1 MPTANAA
8 IYVGVT
14 AEGSGTWYPTMSSQ
28 NTTGN
33 SILGVSSVFNVN
45 AATGNVTAPG
55 FVGTLWGQAGI
66 TGGNIQGATT
76 INVTTANITAPGFSG
91 TLWGQLG
98 ITGGNISGATTINT
112 TANVNASSVVAS
124 NSVYAAGYNWA
135 NGVPFSS
142 GTGSTNQI
150 AQGASN
156 VTVNSATSTV
166 AVGISSSNVVVF
178 AANGVTTTSNIYAQ
192 NSIGVQNSSGVSL
205 FHIAYNSALGS
216 IDTFFG

>member
-1 MPTANAA
+1 
-8 IYVGVT
+8 
-14 AEGSGTWYPTMSSQ
+14 
-28 NTTGN
+28 
-33 SILGVSSVFNVN
+33 VFNVN

-55 FVGTLWGQAGI
+55 FVGTLWGNAAI

-76 INVTTANITAPGFSG
+76 ITTTV
-91 TLWGQLG
+91 
-98 ITGGNISGATTINT
+98 
-112 TANVNASSVVAS
+112 TANVGNLITTSG
-124 NSVYAAGYNWA
+124 VYWA
-135 NGVPFSS
+135 NGAAYSS
-142 GTGSTNQI
+142 GSASTNQI
-150 AQGASN
+150 VQGASN